1 MKLEIAKAIVEA
13 GEACG
18 FEMSVYEDYSG
29 RGMYGE
35 KTTGVM
41 YQDTNDLIVA
51 TATVVQDKA
60 QDIAQD
66 DEGEDGDP
74 EAFLLEVRRF
84 RYDNMGRTEMIV
96 Y

>member
-1 MKLEIAKAIVEA
+1 MKLETAEAIVEA

-35 KTTGVM
+35 KTAGVV
-41 YQDTNDLIVA
+41 YDDTNDLLIA
-51 TATVVQDKA
+51 TATVVQDLTGTKVE
-60 QDIAQD
+60 
-66 DEGEDGDP
+66 DEGGDP
-74 EAFLLEVRRF
+74 EGFLLEVRRF
-84 RYDNMGRTEMIV
+84 RYDNMGLQSIV